1 MLQIIEKETDL
12 SEKELNLIN
21 WCYINY
27 VCRNNYIGDN
37 RM

>member
-21 WCYINY
+21 DRGLLVLILKQQA
-27 VCRNNYIGDN
+27 
-37 RM
+37 

>member
-21 WCYINY
+21 DRGGLLVLILKQQA
-27 VCRNNYIGDN
+27 
-37 RM
+37 